1 LTLEKRLNNRFEYL
15 FYWYILM
22 MAGNLRMQILEAPI
36 FKELEHS
43 ECAGAPILKSLWDH
57 FDLSYLLSQS
67 GIHKDR
73 GVPAWMLSFLYV
85 IGLVSKS
92 GSVLNMSKLVD
103 KDAILKI
110 MFRGLK
116 IGQYTLSRFLTS
128 TYKGSL

>member
-1 LTLEKRLNNRFEYL
+1 
-15 FYWYILM
+15 
-22 MAGNLRMQILEAPI
+22 MQILEKPI
-36 FKELEHS
+36 FEDLSHS

-57 FDLSYLLSQS
+57 FDLSYLLSQV
-67 GIHKDR
+67 GIHKDS

-85 IGLVSKS
+85 IGLVSNC

-116 IGQYTLSRFLTS
+116 IGQYTLSRFLTNS
-128 TYKGSL
+128 YNWNAFGIKRVARFHGPSDAGPAGTYGGK